1 MAEKKEI
8 IGYYTDDGNIYCVD
22 CILKTQEQIRKE
34 IEKAI
39 TVKETEV
46 ELYFCDGCKKEI
58 KQTDLKVSYEGGM
71 VVNREKNRTGTKGDE
86 S

>member
-1 MAEKKEI
+1 MVEKKEI

-22 CILKTQEQIRKE
+22 CILKTQEEIRKE

-39 TVKETEV
+39 TVEDTEE

-58 KQTDLKVSYEGGM
+58 KGEDKETLLS
-71 VVNREKNRTGTKGDE
+71 
-86 S
+86 SH

>member
-8 IGYYTDDGNIYCVD
+8 VGYYTDDGNIYCVD

-34 IEKAI
+34 IERAV
-39 TVKETEV
+39 TVEDIEE

-58 KQTDLKVSYEGGM
+58 KKTD
-71 VVNREKNRTGTKGDE
+71 
-86 S
+86 

>member
-22 CILKTQEQIRKE
+22 CILKTQEQIKKE
-34 IEKAI
+34 IEKAFSA
-39 TVKETEV
+39 EDTEE

-58 KQTDLKVSYEGGM
+58 K
-71 VVNREKNRTGTKGDE
+71 
-86 S
+86 

>member
-22 CILKTQEQIRKE
+22 CILKTQEEIRKE

-39 TVKETEV
+39 TVEDTEE
-46 ELYFCDGCKKEI
+46 ELYFCDGCKSCRLLCK
-58 KQTDLKVSYEGGM
+58 KATLGVLKV
-71 VVNREKNRTGTKGDE
+71 DP
-86 S
+86 